1 MIMFKTQLKSFSSSC
16 QCHYPVVINFTP
28 DICSK
33 MILSCLVIIIR
44 SNIRK
49 KEMGYL
55 FLLFILKIFK
65 TFVIVVCQVISNYLV
80 E

>member
-49 KEMGYL
+49 KKEMGYL

-65 TFVIVVCQVISNYLV
+65 TFVIVVCQVISIFS
-80 E
+80 

>member
-49 KEMGYL
+49 KKEMGYL
-55 FLLFILKIFK
+55 FLLFTLKIFK
-65 TFVIVVCQVISNYLV
+65 TFVIVVCQVISIFS
-80 E
+80 

>member
-49 KEMGYL
+49 KKEMGYL
-55 FLLFILKIFK
+55 FLLFILKILK
-65 TFVIVVCQVISNYLV
+65 TFVIVVCQVISIFS
-80 E
+80 

>member
-49 KEMGYL
+49 KKKEMGYL
-55 FLLFILKIFK
+55 FLLFILKILK
-65 TFVIVVCQVISNYLV
+65 TFVIVVCQVISIFS
-80 E
+80 